1 MESVIRELYLG
12 HLNPSDTPVL
22 GDREYEENTAF
33 LRRGE
38 EKLLASMTQAQLEL
52 YQDVD
57 FYRSVLH
64 TIENETMFL
73 EGFRLGARIVG
84 ESLLSG

>member
-12 HLNPSDTPVL
+12 QLNPSDTPVS
-22 GDREYEENTAF
+22 GDREYDENTAF

-38 EKLLASMTQAQLEL
+38 EKLCASMTQAQWEL
-52 YQDVD
+52 YQDVE

-64 TIENETMFL
+64 TIENETTFL
-73 EGFRLGARIVG
+73 EGFRLGSRIVG
-84 ESLLSG
+84 ESLFSG